1 MKRTNKP
8 PCWPKYML
16 AKALKD
22 GAIGYYWNLPT
33 WATEQG
39 CKLHRADL
47 GRDYAT
53 AKKRAET
60 YNELF
65 KAWRAQNKDPGPD
78 DQEKAARVGTVDW
91 VIAQFQSSD
100 EYLEDIDATTRTNYD
115 GGLRLIAEHKRK
127 SGMRFGETPIGEILP
142 HHVDRLFKKLRDGG
156 KGGRVTTVTHAIRA
170 MRRAWNVAHH
180 YNAVIV
186 PEANPFRKVK
196 GAGSTGRET
205 EYATL
210 DQLETFVSKA
220 NELGHP
226 SVALAALVTN
236 HWYQREIDIL
246 RRMVW
251 SDYEPGVR
259 VKVRHYKNR
268 NRRKGEKENV
278 IWLALCDPNT
288 GTALFPEVEAQI
300 AVTPVRG
307 PLMVMRDKP
316 DARRKKPLPHQAY
329 TVDYF
334 GKLCREILDV
344 TDIPKTVTFASF
356 RHGGFTETGDAGAT
370 DSEMLSGGG
379 HKTRGVLSIYTKRTN
394 PQAINLAKKR
404 LELRTA
410 QRTKGGNL
418 SE

>member
-1 MKRTNKP
+1 MIAKP
-8 PCWPKYML
+8 
-16 AKALKD
+16 LK
-22 GAIGYYWNLPT
+22 GGVIAYYWNLPT

-47 GRDYAT
+47 GNDYGA
-53 AKKRAET
+53 AKSKAAA
-60 YNELF
+60 YNDLF
-65 KAWRAQNKDPGPD
+65 RAWRTANKDPGPD
-78 DQEKAARVGTVDW
+78 EQEKVARVGTIDW
-91 VIAQFQSSD
+91 VIAEFQTSD

-115 GGLRLIAEHKRK
+115 SGLELIAEHRRK
-127 SGMRFGETPIGEILP
+127 SGMRFGDTPIGEILP
-142 HHVDRLFKKLRDGG
+142 YHVDKLFKKLRDGG
-156 KGGRVTTVTHAIRA
+156 KGGRVTTATHAIRA

-180 YNAVIV
+180 YNAIVV

-196 GAGSTGRET
+196 GTGSTGRET
-205 EYATL
+205 EYGTL
-210 DQLETFVSKA
+210 EQLETFVAKA

-226 SVALAALVTN
+226 SVALAALITY

-251 SDYEPGVR
+251 SDYDPGGR

-278 IWLALCDPNT
+278 IWLALKDPQS
-288 GTALFPEVEAQI
+288 GSSLFPEVEAQI
-300 AVTPVRG
+300 AITPVRG
-307 PLMVMRDKP
+307 TLMVMRDKP
-316 DARRKKPLPHQAY
+316 DSRRKKPVPHQPY

-334 GKLCREILDV
+334 GKLCREILDA
-344 TDIPKTVTFASF
+344 TNLPKTVTFASF

-404 LELRTA
+404 LELRMA
-410 QRTKGGNL
+410 KRTKAGEM